1 MNATS
6 GCCGCI
12 IAHMMRTPA
21 TFGFGAFLAA
31 LLAGGVV
38 RADDAA
44 VHYNMGLQLKRQ
56 GKTPEA
62 LVEMKNA
69 VQLRPDYAAA
79 WFTLGTLYRMEGELD
94 NAAQALLKVT

>member
-1 MNATS
+1 VLRVYHCAHDAHTS
-6 GCCGCI
+6 DLWFRRLPGRAAGRRSGPRGRCG
-12 IAHMMRTPA
+12 R
-21 TFGFGAFLAA
+21 A
-31 LLAGGVV
+31 LQ
-38 RADDAA
+38 
-44 VHYNMGLQLKRQ
+44 HGLQLKRQ

-94 NAAQALLKVT
+94 NAARRC